1 MTAFVVRRLV
11 GLVVT
16 CFITSVVVFGALHL
30 APGDPVAF
38 LFKGRQPTPQ
48 QLAAARAHYHLNDPI
63 VKQYLLWVKGV
74 VHGDFGQSIA
84 FQEPVSVLLSSRL
97 PTTLWLVGLASVW
110 TIALGIWLGAWA
122 ARRRGPVDDGIM
134 VMTTIGMATPSFV
147 LAAVFIAVFSVDLG
161 WFPVFGAGSGIG
173 SRLHHMLLPS
183 IALALSLVGLVAR
196 TTRASVR
203 LELGR
208 DHVRT
213 AEARGLAP
221 GLIFRRHVLRNSLGP
236 VSTITGLAL
245 ASLLAGT
252 TIVETAFGLNGL
264 GNLLIQS
271 TLNNDFPVVQAVVL
285 ILVVTFVVVNTAA
298 DLIAAAIDPRLR
310 TAKAQ

>member
-1 MTAFVVRRLV
+1 MKSFAARRLA
-11 GLVVT
+11 GLVAT

-30 APGDPVAF
+30 APGDPVSF

-48 QLAAARAHYHLNDPI
+48 QIAAVRAHYHLNDPLPE
-63 VKQYLLWVKGV
+63 QYVLWVKGLFQ
-74 VHGDFGQSIA
+74 GNFGQSIV
-84 FQEPVSVLLSSRL
+84 FDEPVSALISSRL
-97 PTTLWLVGLASVW
+97 PTTLWLVGLASIW
-110 TIALGIWLGAWA
+110 TIVLGIWLGALA
-122 ARRRGPVDDGIM
+122 ARRRGPTDDGIM
-134 VMTTIGMATPSFV
+134 VLTTIGMATPSFV
-147 LAAVFIAVFSVDLG
+147 LAAVFIAVFAVDLG

-173 SRLHHMLLPS
+173 SRLDHMFLPS
-183 IALALSLVGLVAR
+183 LALALSLVGLVAR
-196 TTRASVR
+196 ATRASVR
-203 LELGR
+203 QELGR
-208 DHVRT
+208 DHVAT

-252 TIVETAFGLNGL
+252 VIIETAFGLNGL

-271 TLNNDFPVVQAVVL
+271 VLNNDFPVVQAVTL
-285 ILVVTFVVVNTAA
+285 ILVVAFVLVNTTA

-310 TAKAQ
+310 TAKAA

>member
-1 MTAFVVRRLV
+1 MTSFVARRLV
-11 GLVVT
+11 GLVIT
-16 CFITSVVVFGALHL
+16 CFITTVVVFGALHL

-48 QLAAARAHYHLNDPI
+48 QLAAVRAHYHLNDPI
-63 VKQYLLWVKGV
+63 IQQYVLWVQGV
-74 VHGDFGQSIA
+74 LRGHFGQSIA

-110 TIALGIWLGAWA
+110 TIFLGIFFGAWA
-122 ARRRGPVDDGIM
+122 ARKRGPVDDGIM
-134 VMTTIGMATPSFV
+134 VATTIGMATPSFV
-147 LAAVFIAVFSVDLG
+147 VAAVFIAVFSVDLG
-161 WFPVFGAGSGIG
+161 WFPVFGAGSGIVA
-173 SRLHHMLLPS
+173 RFHHMLLPS

-208 DHVRT
+208 DHVTT

-221 GLIFRRHVLRNSLGP
+221 GLIFRRHVMRNSLGP

-252 TIVETAFGLNGL
+252 TIIETAFGLNGL

-298 DLIAAAIDPRLR
+298 DLIAAAIDPRVR
-310 TAKAQ
+310 AAQTG